1 MYYVD
6 YKKTAQ
12 KRALGK
18 SKPGVIVDT
27 SKIDWADAKHIYKEA
42 ADTAKEM
49 HLKAH
54 KDAIDKAYKY
64 RLQKK
69 EEEYQAANPE
79 CGSYEGNWS
88 DEFPHPG
95 YPIPDDLAF
104 VVNTAGERALLAKFV
119 EHQAPALLASL
130 PELVKLWGS
139 WHVTRNS
146 EGLVSGLQFLK
157 DHLTSDERIGMY
169 RFLMINSKSDFLS
182 KQYTGDNRTYCA
194 LVPIILYAQRIAKNI
209 KYSEWDPEELHH
221 VVPARLAE
229 AMLWDGETPTSKD
242 ELLFGREQGLTW
254 ASGPKLGSTRPANST
269 HKLYATNGTVYQGM
283 PWYVQVMYSQIWM
296 AHPDNRTKYMVLD
309 PKDWD
314 SVPLPLIEPVVVP
327 EPLSRSK
334 VKTVG
339 DIKFED
345 PTNDYPWL

>member
-6 YKKTAQ
+6 YKKQAQ

-18 SKPGVIVDT
+18 SKPGVIIDP
-27 SKIDWADAKHIYKEA
+27 SKIDWAEAKHIYKEA
-42 ADTAKEM
+42 ADAAKEM

-54 KDAIDKAYKY
+54 KDAIDKAHEYKIS
-64 RLQKK
+64 KK
-69 EEEYQAANPE
+69 EEAYQLANPE
-79 CGSYEGNWS
+79 CGSYEGNWE
-88 DEFPHPG
+88 DEYPHPG
-95 YPIPDDLAF
+95 YPVPDDLAF
-104 VVNTAGERALLAKFV
+104 VVNTAGERALLAQFV
-119 EHQAPALLASL
+119 EHQAANLLAAL
-130 PELVKLWGS
+130 PKLVELWGS

-157 DHLTSDERIGMY
+157 DHLINDERIGMY
-169 RFLMINSKSDFLS
+169 RFLMINSKSDFLP

-194 LVPIILYAQRIAKNI
+194 LVPIIMYAQRVAKNI
-209 KYSEWDPEELHH
+209 KYSEWEPSEIHH
-221 VVPARLAE
+221 IVPARLAE

-242 ELLFGREQGLTW
+242 ELLRGREQGLTW
-254 ASGPKLGSTRPANST
+254 ASGAKVGTTRPANST

-314 SVPLPLIEPVVVP
+314 SVPLPLIEPVLVP
-327 EPLSRSK
+327 EPLTRSK
-334 VKTVG
+334 VKTIG
-339 DIKFED
+339 GIKFED
-345 PTNDYPWL
+345 TTNDYPWL

>member
-1 MYYVD
+1 MYID
-6 YKKTAQ
+6 YKKVAQ

-27 SKIDWADAKHIYKEA
+27 SKIDWVEAKTIYSEA
-42 ADTAKEM
+42 SKAAKEM

-54 KDAIDKAYKY
+54 KDAIDKAHQY
-64 RLQKK
+64 RLKKK
-69 EEEYQAANPE
+69 EDEYQLANPE
-79 CGSYEGNWS
+79 SGSYEGNWE

-95 YPIPDDLAF
+95 YRVPDDLAF
-104 VVNTAGERALLAKFV
+104 VMNTAGERALLAQFV
-119 EHQAPALLASL
+119 EHQGPQLLAAL

-139 WHVTRNS
+139 WHVTRNDR
-146 EGLVSGLQFLK
+146 GLVSGLQFLK
-157 DHLTSDERIGMY
+157 DHLTTDERIGMY
-169 RFLMINSKSDFLS
+169 RFLMISSKSDFLP

-209 KYSEWDPEELHH
+209 KYSEWDKDEIHH

-229 AMLWDGETPTSKD
+229 AMTWEAEVIPSKD

-254 ASGPKLGSTRPANST
+254 ASGAKVGTTRPANST
-269 HKLYATNGTVYQGM
+269 HKLYATTGTVYHGM

-309 PKDWD
+309 PQNWD
-314 SVPLPLIEPVVVP
+314 SVPLPLIETTSIP
-327 EPLSRSK
+327 ESK
-334 VKTVG
+334 SKTKHIG
-339 DIKFED
+339 GITFED
-345 PTNDYPWL
+345 TTNDYPWL